1 MSVGPRHTFCSDA
14 EAVAKSQVC
23 MLHLMVPCA
32 GFEVSIPVMLICAF
46 YFLRGTPQRTG
57 GLSTWAA

>member
-1 MSVGPRHTFCSDA
+1 
-14 EAVAKSQVC
+14 

-46 YFLRGTPQRTG
+46 YFLRGTPQRKG